1 MYIATIF
8 DLQTVRVSD
17 PRLLREVGDLL
28 IKGIDDNSLAL
39 RGGSFGS
46 EDDPK

>member
-17 PRLLREVGDLL
+17 PRLLEEVGDLCIVKADTYKL
-28 IKGIDDNSLAL
+28 T
-39 RGGSFGS
+39 
-46 EDDPK
+46 